1 MKQKPRYKKLPDGS
15 GARVV
20 YSLANDY
27 TDWFAYIRLKT
38 NLEKK
43 EVAHE
48 LVDLLGEDIYSNIL
62 NEVVDYL
69 EVLYSREKRRVKRIR
84 EDE

>member
-1 MKQKPRYKKLPDGS
+1 MKQEPRYKWLSDGTK
-15 GARVV
+15 ARVV
-20 YSLANDY
+20 ASFADDY

-38 NLEKK
+38 NIEKK

-48 LVDLLGEDIYSNIL
+48 LVDLLGEDIYSDIL

-69 EVLYSREKRRVKRIR
+69 EVLYLRKKETSE
-84 EDE
+84 

>member
-1 MKQKPRYKKLPDGS
+1 MKQEPRYKKLPDGRV
-15 GARVV
+15 ARII
-20 YSLANDY
+20 SSFADDY

-43 EVAHE
+43 AVAHE

-62 NEVVDYL
+62 NEVIDYL
-69 EVLYSREKRRVKRIR
+69 EVLYSTEKKQVRKVREN
-84 EDE
+84 E